1 MKHPSRMFP
10 VVKECTQSMW
20 SCLKPS
26 LLNWRR
32 NQPAPMSH
40 PRIATIVSSRTPD
53 RMLYRRPLASIWKR
67 RARPCA
73 LRRCREGC
81 VRARDAVA
89 SEAIIVKDSSSFVQ
103 SNSTATAELEGNQKN
118 LMTDDEALARQVA
131 FDRRK
136 PLNNSTS
143 RISSSLSMS
152 GAIWEPV
159 RSMIPFVVSPWDQ
172 IARVSKMHL
181 DEHGRP

>member
-26 LLNWRR
+26 LLNWRQ

-40 PRIATIVSSRTPD
+40 PRITTIVSSRTPD
-53 RMLYRRPLASIWKR
+53 RMLYRRPLASIWMR

-89 SEAIIVKDSSSFVQ
+89 SEANYCQRFKQLCTVKQYRNCWIGGKSKESHDWWRSPCPAGSLRSAKAVEQFKI
-103 SNSTATAELEGNQKN
+103 KN
-118 LMTDDEALARQVA
+118 LLESLYEWRDLGTSLEYDS
-131 FDRRK
+131 FRR
-136 PLNNSTS
+136 
-143 RISSSLSMS
+143 LS
-152 GAIWEPV
+152 V
-159 RSMIPFVVSPWDQ
+159 RSDSPRQ
-172 IARVSKMHL
+172 
-181 DEHGRP
+181 